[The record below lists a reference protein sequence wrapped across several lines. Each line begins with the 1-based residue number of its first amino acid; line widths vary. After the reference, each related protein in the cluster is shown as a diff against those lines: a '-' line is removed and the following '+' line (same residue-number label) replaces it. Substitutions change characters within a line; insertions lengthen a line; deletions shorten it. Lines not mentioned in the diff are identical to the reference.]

1 MRRVVGEIKD
11 IPQLGNTEGQMGAA
25 ARKLSLGREAL
36 QAPAAPV
43 LGDSGSHTAH
53 VPCEH
58 AVGLPAISADDPS
71 PLGLR
76 GAVLRGQGY
85 IQVVV

>member
-43 LGDSGSHTAH
+43 LGVVTLAAIRHTFL
-53 VPCEH
+53 V
-58 AVGLPAISADDPS
+58 SM
-71 PLGLR
+71 
-76 GAVLRGQGY
+76 Q
-85 IQVVV
+85 